1 MDTSVETLEANK
13 VKLHIAVSE
22 AEFEPAIDAAF
33 RKLAQEV
40 RIPGF
45 RPGKAP
51 RRLLEARFGAEV
63 GREQALKDGLP
74 GFYADAVVAEDI
86 DVIAPP
92 EIEITAGEES
102 GAVEFDAVVETRPV
116 VQLSGYEGLR
126 VELDFTPVDDAAVD
140 GQIDQLRD
148 RFADL
153 EDSDDPL
160 VDGSYASMDLS
171 ATIDGEPVDALTA
184 SDLLYEV
191 GSGGLVPAL
200 DEALRGAGPGAV
212 LEFTDELPERFGEQ
226 AGTEVAFRALVKDAK
241 RKVLPALTDEWVAEN
256 TDAET
261 VEALREESR
270 RRIDLFGKLQAQMA
284 MRDRVLDELSGLV
297 DIEPPEALV
306 GQELES
312 RLHDMVHRVEAQ
324 GLSITQWLAATGQ
337 DQAGFI
343 DQMRGGAAKAVLAD
357 LALRAVVVQEGISA
371 SDEELETEIAR
382 LAERT
387 GDKPQKVRRDLD
399 RRGLLE
405 AVRSDIARGKA
416 LQLVVDAAVALD
428 SNGDEID
435 VSIPDADA
443 SPASEEPTPDTTPD
457 TTPAEESEA

>member
-1 MDTSVETLEANK
+1 MDTSVEPLEANR
-13 VKLHIAVSE
+13 VKLHIAVTE

-33 RKLAQEV
+33 RKLAGEV

-51 RRLLEARFGAEV
+51 RRLLEARFGPEV

-74 GFYADAVVAEDI
+74 GFYADAVVSEDL

-102 GAVEFDAVVETRPV
+102 GPVEFDAVVETRPI

-140 GQIDQLRD
+140 RQIDQLRD

-153 EDSDDPL
+153 ADSDDPL
-160 VDGSYASMDLS
+160 VDGNFASMDLS

-200 DEALRGAGPGAV
+200 DDALHGAGPGAV
-212 LEFTDELPERFGEQ
+212 LEFTDALPERFGEQ
-226 AGTEVAFRALVKDAK
+226 AGTEVTFRALVKDAK
-241 RKVLPALTDEWVAEN
+241 RKVLPELTDEWVAEN

-270 RRIDLFGKLQAQMA
+270 RRIDLFGRLQAQMA
-284 MRDRVLDELSGLV
+284 MRDRVLDELAGLV
-297 DIEPPEALV
+297 SIEAPDPLV

-312 RLHDMVHRVEAQ
+312 RLHDLMHRMQGQ
-324 GLSITQWLAATGQ
+324 GLTIPQWLAATGQ
-337 DQAGFI
+337 DQTEFL
-343 DQMRGGAAKAVLAD
+343 DQMRAGAARAVLAD
-357 LALRAVVVQEGISA
+357 LALRAVVAQEEIA
-371 SDEELETEIAR
+371 ATDDELEAEIAR

-387 GDKPQKVRRDLD
+387 GEKAQKLRRDLD

-416 LQLVVDAAVALD
+416 LQFVVDAAVALD
-428 SNGDEID
+428 ANGAEID
-435 VSIPDADA
+435 VSIPTADTSPEADA
-443 SPASEEPTPDTTPD
+443 TEAPD